1 MSLSLDHLNQL
12 LITVIILNVSK
23 KKKKKRSQYSERKT
37 VFPNIEHKLPV
48 QEGELTSFLPCNLSL
63 EDPITALQINFPPV
77 IFILK

>member
-23 KKKKKRSQYSERKT
+23 KKKKRSQYSERKT

-48 QEGELTSFLPCNLSL
+48 PEGELTSFLPCNLSL